1 MKKQQV
7 SEETG
12 ELRWQAQ
19 EVKAF
24 KTCDLQKHYVGY
36 NVEDKKVLK

>member
-24 KTCDLQKHYVGY
+24 KTRDLQKHYVGY
-36 NVEDKKVLK
+36 NDEDKKVLK